1 MTGGG
6 EFLRETREGSL
17 LTVHV
22 QPRASREEIAGMHGD
37 ALKIRLKAPPVEGEA
52 NVALLR
58 FLSKRLKVPLAALSI
73 ISGASSR
80 RKTVLVPGMKPDEIR
95 ARLLGE

>member
-1 MTGGG
+1 
-6 EFLRETREGSL
+6 
-17 LTVHV
+17 
-22 QPRASREEIAGMHGD
+22 MHGD

-80 RKTVLVPGMKPDEIR
+80 RKTVLVPGNEAGRDSSAI
-95 ARLLGE
+95 ARE